1 MAHKSL
7 KTINRNWDSL
17 ATAVGNLSLRAHRY
31 AVDTLRHY
39 VETGDLSG
47 FIYAVTVL
55 KGRGLNRRAL
65 ILWIEKH
72 GRARLNVIDR
82 KTGEITFTKKPKAD
96 HTTIDVDKADKSP
109 FFLDD
114 EADGKAGADTKVFS
128 LIGRVKSAVK
138 KSASIGADNTG
149 YDMSKTDLGSDDLIS
164 ELEMVINR
172 YDPANKDDKP
182 LAGLVKVA

>member
-7 KTINRNWDSL
+7 KTINKNWDNL
-17 ATAVGNLSLRAHRY
+17 AVAAGNLSQRAHRY

-39 VETGDLSG
+39 TETGDLSG
-47 FIYAVTVL
+47 FIHAVTVL

-72 GRARLNVIDR
+72 ARARLNVIDR

-109 FFLDD
+109 FYADD
-114 EADGKAGADTKVFS
+114 EANGKAGDDNKSFS
-128 LIGRVKSAVK
+128 LLGRVKSAIK
-138 KSASIGADNTG
+138 KAGEIQVDNAG
-149 YDMSKTDLGSDDLIS
+149 YDMSKVTIDGDLVS

-172 YDPANKDDKP
+172 YEPANAADKP
-182 LAGLVKVA
+182 VGLIKVA